1 MGDYIVR
8 TVGLKKY
15 YRLGENTVKALDG
28 VDFAVKERE
37 FTAII
42 GKSGSG
48 KSTLLYIAALIEK
61 PTSGTVWYSDNDVTS
76 AGDASLAALRKEKMG
91 FVFQNSLLLDDFS
104 ALENVMIPL
113 MNTGVRKKDAQKRA
127 SELLGRLGLAERLDH
142 RPFELSGGERQRVAI
157 ARSVICEPDIIF
169 ADEPTG
175 SLDEESQSLIENLL
189 LSLVHEKGL
198 ALLLVT
204 HNEAFASRLEHRYIL
219 SHKELRAYEE

>member
-1 MGDYIVR
+1 M
-8 TVGLKKY
+8 
-15 YRLGENTVKALDG
+15 NTVLRLESVCKSFPVAGGELEILKDVNLSLSKG
-28 VDFAVKERE
+28 EGASIV
-37 FTAII
+37 

-61 PTSGTVWYSDNDVTS
+61 PTSGTVWYSDSDVTS

-127 SELLGRLGLAERLDH
+127 SELLDRLGLAERLDH

-175 SLDEESQSLIENLL
+175 SLDEESQILIENLL

-204 HNEAFASRLEHRYIL
+204 HNETFASRLEHRYIL